1 MGSVGFLLTTNLNK
15 EVVGILPPQTEHC
28 PLKAHILV
36 RDPDKK
42 WVAKIKEAWDNML
55 AILIL

>member
-1 MGSVGFLLTTNLNK
+1 M
-15 EVVGILPPQTEHC
+15 VGILPPQTEHC